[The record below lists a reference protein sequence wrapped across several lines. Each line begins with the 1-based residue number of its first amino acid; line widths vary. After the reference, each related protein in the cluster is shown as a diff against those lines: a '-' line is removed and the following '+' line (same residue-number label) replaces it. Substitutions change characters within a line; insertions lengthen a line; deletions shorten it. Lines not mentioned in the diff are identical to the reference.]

1 MATESKTITINIQIT
16 GNITLT
22 EDELRQVI
30 DNDDDKLM
38 SQIVERS
45 FSPDG
50 FASLTPF
57 SIDTVNEITGENYEF
72 DDFEWRIDV

>member
-1 MATESKTITINIQIT
+1 MATEKNITIDIQIT
-16 GNITLT
+16 GYITLT

-30 DNDDDKLM
+30 DNGDDKLM
-38 SQIVERS
+38 SQIVKRS

-50 FASLTPF
+50 FASLTPC

-72 DDFEWRIDV
+72 DDFEWLIDI